1 MTNIDISKLTGD
13 WKIWAQEADY
23 KNSDINTR
31 DDNWINSAFE
41 EDFIKYKAK
50 EAGKT
55 DEEINAIFGADFSKT
70 RTETTTQQTKTAE
83 QTNAVTS
90 TNSTVEPS
98 KKVKEVM
105 ETSAIT
111 NLANA
116 FSGAVV
122 MADNKGVSW
131 NDMVSI
137 VAEQADKLAQNNQL
151 LDVGYYK
158 SLIQPMR
165 DVAQAL
171 GTKTFNSKEDIEK
184 LYDEVKDSIKSN
196 KKDQFKDFKLNV
208 LKQFVV
214 VAETFQKQKELEDIR
229 QEYDTL
235 RKTMSREDAMKSI
248 KKNSKFDGSYYKDLV
263 HNFEKTVVMTE
274 ARNEAWAAMDKQ
286 KGNTELTSYRKVRKA
301 AKEELGDNHDKYTR
315 KAFRG
320 ELSTADRLKFE
331 TSATKAKGRSV
342 GIENKV
348 AVQTAKEYTFEEL
361 ADTVKND
368 ANVQS
373 LLQGGLITKNDN
385 GTYDIKPL
393 AAKIRDRVG
402 ADLVAN
408 KQKKDYYP
416 YSEVAN
422 LVNQIAAD
430 TGAQLSD
437 KEVKKLIKLCG
448 FKIEGKNWVKIALDS
463 AVDTFA
469 PALGMAAGVALSSP
483 KLTGHGVQDV
493 TLPYTATVNLETLIN
508 QNVDVN
514 LNLKLPDGVTIDGR
528 QLYNSLLKQGINP
541 KDIKMTYDNGKLV
554 GVSFNMH
561 ESLKGETTELK
572 VHGET
577 SDKVP
582 TEVKVDRKLLDV
594 LFRQIGLAY
603 GLSFLKNAFQDNQG
617 ELPVAV
623 TQFAT
628 KDIDEYKRLIDAG
641 KKLTSAQKESLKN
654 LADQFVQDGKWNVEA
669 YKAALNE
676 MAGDSS
682 FLNKHELAIGADNLM
697 KNPDEIAQLVS
708 QNTSAKKPDETA
720 KPPQTTSTDG
730 TPATPATSVS
740 EPKEKTD
747 VKAEEQFSDKP
758 NEANYHKANK
768 HTWNGLAALYADC
781 RKNNPNVKFIDIVHA
796 IKDANGIKYT
806 DNVIPANLY
815 LPEYLL
821 PENAGKLKMFDSEE
835 AREAYIKQHD
845 KPITRATT
853 IKSNGTKLGTTR
865 TSDGWKATKTWYGSD
880 GKTVVKTKTTS
891 QIYPTEAEA
900 RAAAEKL
907 QKDD

>member
-55 DEEINAIFGADFSKT
+55 DEEINAIFGADFSQT
-70 RTETTTQQTKTAE
+70 RTEATTQQTETAE
-83 QTNAVTS
+83 QTNASTF
-90 TNSTVEPS
+90 TNSTVAPS
-98 KKVKEVM
+98 KKVKEAM

-111 NLANA
+111 NLAKA

-131 NDMVSI
+131 EDMVSI
-137 VAEQADKLAQNNQL
+137 VAEQADKLAQDNQL
-151 LDVGYYK
+151 VDAGYYQ

-171 GTKTFNSKEDIEK
+171 GTKTFNSKEDIDK

-214 VAETFQKQKELEDIR
+214 VAETFQKQKELGDIR

-286 KGNTELTSYRKVRKA
+286 KGNTELTSYRNVRKA

-437 KEVKKLIKLCG
+437 KEVKNLIKLCG
-448 FKIEGKNWVKIALDS
+448 FKIEGKNWVKIALDTV
-463 AVDTFA
+463 VDTMV
-469 PALGMAAGVALSSP
+469 PSAGVIAGTLMTKAILPMTIKKGLEDCSLMFDVS
-483 KLTGHGVQDV
+483 KGITINARDLISQLENQGMDIIDWKIDEDTGSLISVKFKKVEEVSTD
-493 TLPYTATVNLETLIN
+493 LELGFGKDKIKP
-508 QNVDVN
+508 DVN
-514 LNLKLPDGVTIDGR
+514 LLNA
-528 QLYNSLLKQGINP
+528 LLKQ
-541 KDIKMTYDNGKLV
+541 L
-554 GVSFNMH
+554 
-561 ESLKGETTELK
+561 
-572 VHGET
+572 
-577 SDKVP
+577 
-582 TEVKVDRKLLDV
+582 
-594 LFRQIGLAY
+594 GLAY

-641 KKLTSAQKESLKN
+641 KNLTSAQKDSLKN

-669 YKAALNE
+669 YKAALNK

-697 KNPDEIAQLVS
+697 KNPDKIAQLVS
-708 QNTSAKKPDETA
+708 QNTGAEKPDETA
-720 KPPQTTSTDG
+720 KPPQTTRTDG
-730 TPATPATSVS
+730 TPATSATSVS
-740 EPKEKTD
+740 KPEEKTD
-747 VKAEEQFSDKP
+747 IKAEEQFSDKP
-758 NEANYHKANK
+758 NKANYHKANK

-796 IKDANGIKYT
+796 IKDINGIKYS

-821 PENAGKLKMFDSEE
+821 PENAGKLKTFDSEE

>member
-55 DEEINAIFGADFSKT
+55 DEEINAIFGADFSQT
-70 RTETTTQQTKTAE
+70 RTEATTQQTETAE
-83 QTNAVTS
+83 QTNASTF
-90 TNSTVEPS
+90 TNSTVAPS
-98 KKVKEVM
+98 KKVKEAM

-111 NLANA
+111 NLAKA
-116 FSGAVV
+116 FSESVV
-122 MADNKGVSW
+122 MADGEGVSW
-131 NDMVSI
+131 EDMVSI
-137 VAEQADKLAQNNQL
+137 VAEQADKLAQDNQL
-151 LDVGYYK
+151 VDAGYYK

-171 GTKTFNSKEDIEK
+171 GTKTFNSKEDIDK

-214 VAETFQKQKELEDIR
+214 VAETFQKQKELGDIR

-448 FKIEGKNWVKIALDS
+448 FKIEGKNWVKIALDTV
-463 AVDTFA
+463 VDTMV
-469 PALGMAAGVALSSP
+469 PSAGVIAGTLMTKAILPMTIKKGLEDCTLMFDVSKGITINARDLISQLENQGMDIMDW
-483 KLTGHGVQDV
+483 KIDEDTGSLISVKFKKVEEVSTD
-493 TLPYTATVNLETLIN
+493 LELGFGKDKIKP
-508 QNVDVN
+508 DVN
-514 LNLKLPDGVTIDGR
+514 LLNA
-528 QLYNSLLKQGINP
+528 LLKQ
-541 KDIKMTYDNGKLV
+541 L
-554 GVSFNMH
+554 
-561 ESLKGETTELK
+561 
-572 VHGET
+572 
-577 SDKVP
+577 
-582 TEVKVDRKLLDV
+582 
-594 LFRQIGLAY
+594 GLAY

-641 KKLTSAQKESLKN
+641 KNLTSAQKDSLKN

-697 KNPDEIAQLVS
+697 KNPDKIAQLVS
-708 QNTSAKKPDETA
+708 QNTGAEKPDETA

-730 TPATPATSVS
+730 TPATPAAPATPATSVS

-796 IKDANGIKYT
+796 IKDINGIKYS

>member
-83 QTNAVTS
+83 QTNASTS

-98 KKVKEVM
+98 KKVKEAM

-111 NLANA
+111 NLAKA

-131 NDMVSI
+131 DDMVSI
-137 VAEQADKLAQNNQL
+137 VAEQADKLAQDNQL

-214 VAETFQKQKELEDIR
+214 VAETFQKQKELDDIKN
-229 QEYDTL
+229 EYEKH

-263 HNFEKTVVMTE
+263 HNFEKITVMTE

-408 KQKKDYYP
+408 KQKRDYYP

-437 KEVKKLIKLCG
+437 KEVKNLIKLCG
-448 FKIEGKNWVKIALDS
+448 FKIEGKNWVKIALDTV
-463 AVDTFA
+463 VDTMV
-469 PALGMAAGVALSSP
+469 PSAGVIAGTLMTKAILPMTIKKGLEDCSLMFDVS
-483 KLTGHGVQDV
+483 KGITINARDLISQLENQGMDIMDWKIDEDTGSLISVKFKKVEEVSTD
-493 TLPYTATVNLETLIN
+493 LELGFGKDKIKP
-508 QNVDVN
+508 DVN
-514 LNLKLPDGVTIDGR
+514 LLNA
-528 QLYNSLLKQGINP
+528 LLKQ
-541 KDIKMTYDNGKLV
+541 L
-554 GVSFNMH
+554 
-561 ESLKGETTELK
+561 
-572 VHGET
+572 
-577 SDKVP
+577 
-582 TEVKVDRKLLDV
+582 
-594 LFRQIGLAY
+594 GLAY

-641 KKLTSAQKESLKN
+641 KNLTSAQKDSLKN

-669 YKAALNE
+669 YKAALNKI
-676 MAGDSS
+676 AGDAS

-697 KNPDEIAQLVS
+697 KNPDKIAQLVS
-708 QNTSAKKPDETA
+708 QNTGAEKPDETA

-730 TPATPATSVS
+730 TPATPAAPATPATSVS

-796 IKDANGIKYT
+796 IKDINGIKYS